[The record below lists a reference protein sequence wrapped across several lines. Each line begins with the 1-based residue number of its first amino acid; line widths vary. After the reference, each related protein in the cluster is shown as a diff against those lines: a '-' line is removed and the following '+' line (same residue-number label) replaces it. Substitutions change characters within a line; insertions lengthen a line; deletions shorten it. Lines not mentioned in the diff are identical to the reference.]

1 MYHYFEKWNKAGDE
15 MNHLSTG
22 AEIRP
27 INDSALVVQLGNE
40 PSPIVHQRIMCFSTL
55 LEDNPFNGFIECVP
69 AYLNVAVYYNPYLVY
84 QSQSFRTSVSPF
96 QIVRHYIKGLLH
108 QLADQKRFTGR
119 KIVIPVLYGDE
130 YGPDLDYV
138 AQYNNLSIED
148 VIRIHTEKEYLV
160 YMIGFAPGF
169 PFIGGMSKQ
178 IATPRKSTPRLAIAP
193 GSVGIAGEQTGVYTL
208 ETPGGWQI
216 IGRTPM
222 ELFLPD
228 QVPPSLLKAGD
239 TIQFLSIS
247 QEEYQQYE
255 QGGRK
260 NE

>member
-1 MYHYFEKWNKAGDE
+1 
-15 MNHLSTG
+15 MNHLLTG
-22 AEIRP
+22 AELRP
-27 INDSALVVQLGNE
+27 INDSALVVQLGKE
-40 PSPIVHQRIMCFSTL
+40 PSPMVHEGVMYFSTL
-55 LEDNPFNGFIECVP
+55 LEENPFHGFIECVP
-69 AYLNVAVYYNPYLVY
+69 AYLNVTVYYNPYLVY
-84 QSQSFRTSVSPF
+84 QSQSFHTIVSPF
-96 QIVRHYIKGLLH
+96 EIVCNYIKYLLH
-108 QLADQKRFTGR
+108 QLADQKRFTGS
-119 KIVIPVLYGDE
+119 KIVIPVLYGNE

-138 AQYNNLSIED
+138 AQYNKLSIED
-148 VIRIHTEKEYLV
+148 VVRIHTEKEYLV

-193 GSVGIAGEQTGVYTL
+193 GSVGIAGEQTGVYPL

-216 IGRTPM
+216 IGRTPIK
-222 ELFLPD
+222 LFLSE

-247 QEEYQQYE
+247 HKEYQQYE